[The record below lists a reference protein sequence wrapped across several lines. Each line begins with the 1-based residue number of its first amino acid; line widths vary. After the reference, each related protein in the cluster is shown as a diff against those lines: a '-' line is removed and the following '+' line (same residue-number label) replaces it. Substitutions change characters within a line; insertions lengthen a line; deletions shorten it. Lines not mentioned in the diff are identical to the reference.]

1 MLVTDKSPY
10 KIKPDGYRVN
20 LAKAGFICSMV
31 FAVIGLG
38 LGFFSSY
45 SVAGVISLLLA
56 FAATFSSVPYFIE
69 TLRLEKQRLAAARS
83 VDRKISYEAVKVII
97 RFVFLQIGILAL
109 AIAVI
114 FGIGYGIDE
123 IGPEMAMVVGLG
135 FTFCGLGLIYLATV
149 NARRT
154 RKREVLRGK

>member
-1 MLVTDKSPY
+1 MLVTDKSPHE
-10 KIKPDGYRVN
+10 IKPDGNRVN
-20 LAKAGFICSMV
+20 LAKSGFLCSMV

-38 LGFFSSY
+38 MGFFSSY
-45 SVAGVISLLLA
+45 SVAAVISLLLA
-56 FAATFSSVPYFIE
+56 FAVTFSSVPYFIE
-69 TLRLEKQRLAAARS
+69 TLRLEKQRLAVARS

-123 IGPEMAMVVGLG
+123 IGPEITMIVGLG
-135 FTFCGLGLIYLATV
+135 FTFCGLGLIYLATA
-149 NARRT
+149 NTRRT
-154 RKREVLRGK
+154 RKRGVLRGK

>member
-1 MLVTDKSPY
+1 MLVTDKSPHE
-10 KIKPDGYRVN
+10 IKPDGNRVN
-20 LAKAGFICSMV
+20 LAKSGFICSMV

-38 LGFFSSY
+38 MGFFSSY
-45 SVAGVISLLLA
+45 SVAAVISLLLA

-69 TLRLEKQRLAAARS
+69 TLRLEKQRLA

-97 RFVFLQIGILAL
+97 RFAFLQIGILAL

-123 IGPEMAMVVGLG
+123 IGPEIAMIVGLG
-135 FTFCGLGLIYLATV
+135 FTFCGLGLIYLATA
-149 NARRT
+149 NTRRT
-154 RKREVLRGK
+154 RKRGALRGKYL